1 MRVRFYGSIALA
13 FNDYGQVAKIED
25 ELFRFLIKSIAYR
38 KQKCKKREETIA
50 REIVAEWSNGW
61 LDWVDVNNANK

>member
-1 MRVRFYGSIALA
+1 MRVKFYGSIALA
-13 FNDYGQVAKIED
+13 FNDYGQVAKIEGS
-25 ELFRFLIKSIAYR
+25 LFRLLIKTIAYR
-38 KQKCKKREETIA
+38 QQKCKKREETIA